1 MESTDPLLYSEL
13 IGFIISLCCCA
24 LFSFLET
31 TITALRLF
39 KLKEIA
45 STAPRYQE
53 LFKTLEERPNQL
65 LITMLIANNV
75 ANVTAA
81 ALSTNIMEKIFRQL
95 QLSSG
100 LGFSLGIAVA
110 TILLLVFGEVIP
122 KNIAKI
128 HGEKLF
134 RSTLW
139 LTNIIYYILYPFV
152 VLLIRFSSM
161 LIGLV
166 STTEASESVVSE
178 HEIKFMIDYIDEKGL
193 MEKEKSGMLQ
203 SIFKLGSKQTKEIMV
218 PAIDIVMLNVKST
231 IKESFDVFCKYQFS
245 RLPVYRD
252 TKDNIIGM
260 VIQKDIFVL
269 MSKHQEKPLE
279 EVLRPIFFVPESL
292 KINQLL
298 REFRQ
303 KGIHIAIVINEHGSI
318 TGLVTLEDILEE
330 IVGEIRDEYE
340 AMPEKITP
348 LKEGEWLAD
357 GSVDLESLEKALG
370 IQFETETA
378 VTLGGFLTEHVQHLP
393 KTGERISYK
402 GYYFH
407 IQQANQKRVLLVK
420 IIKQKS
426 SPATKEPKS

>member
-1 MESTDPLLYSEL
+1 MEPTDPLLYSEL
-13 IGFIISLCCCA
+13 IGFIISLSCCA

-45 STAPRYQE
+45 SSAPRYQE
-53 LFKTLEERPNQL
+53 FFKTLEERPNQVL
-65 LITMLIANNV
+65 VTILIANNI

-95 QLSSG
+95 HFSG
-100 LGFSLGIAVA
+100 SLGFSLGIAVA
-110 TILLLVFGEVIP
+110 TILLLIFGEVIP
-122 KNIAKI
+122 KNIAKV

-139 LTNIIYYILYPFV
+139 LTNIIYYVLYPFV
-152 VLLIRFSSM
+152 ILLIKFSSM
-161 LIGLV
+161 LIRLV

-203 SIFKLGSKQTKEIMV
+203 SIFRLGSKQTKEIMV
-218 PAIDIVMLNVKST
+218 PAIDIVMLNINST

-245 RLPVYRD
+245 RLPVYRG
-252 TKDNIIGM
+252 TKDNIIGL

-269 MSKHQEKPLE
+269 MSKHQEKSLE
-279 EVLRPIFFVPESL
+279 EILRPIFFVPESL

-303 KGIHIAIVINEHGSI
+303 KGIHIAIVINELGSI

-357 GSVDLESLEKALG
+357 GSVDLESLERVLD
-370 IQFETETA
+370 IQFETATA

-407 IQQANQKRVLLVK
+407 IQQANQKRVLQVK

-426 SPATKEPKS
+426 PSTPKESKS